1 MSSTRLWLSLVA
13 LTLTGGLA
21 ACSSGGS
28 STALA
33 PVPSAPPPSVA
44 AVFTSGITASA
55 ALDDAVAG
63 PDGRIWFT
71 EFNASKVAAVTTGGA
86 VTEYPVSGQPCGIAV
101 GPDGNLWTGGYGGT
115 IAKITTSGTVTGYPV
130 AGAHVCGIISGPGG
144 VLWFADYGNAK
155 VGAITTGGAVTE
167 YALPPGANPYG
178 GIAVGSDGNVWV
190 PDGGNHTILQISPL
204 GTVLHA
210 YGSGISA
217 GEAPNFIVEASD
229 GNLYFT
235 EDASSTSIQ
244 DKVGRITPA
253 GVITEIGTLA
263 PQSYPNEIRIGKDG
277 NAYFTEYSSAKLGKV
292 TIATGTVSESSPGLG
307 PTANS
312 AIAAGPDGRLW
323 IGGFQTIYALSY

>member
-1 MSSTRLWLSLVA
+1 MSSTRLWISLVA
-13 LTLTGGLA
+13 LSLAGGLA

-28 STALA
+28 TTALT
-33 PVPSAPPPSVA
+33 PTPLLSPSIA

-55 ALDDAVAG
+55 GLNDAVAG

-86 VTEYPVSGQPCGIAV
+86 VTEYPVGGQPCGIAV

-115 IAKITTSGTVTGYPV
+115 IAKVTTSGTVTSYPV
-130 AGAHVCGIISGPGG
+130 AGSHVCGIVSGPGG
-144 VLWFADYGNAK
+144 MLWFADYGNGK
-155 VGAITTGGAVTE
+155 VGTISTSGTVTE
-167 YALPPGANPYG
+167 YTLPPGANPYG
-178 GIAVGSDGNVWV
+178 GIAVGSDGNLWV
-190 PDGGNHTILQISPL
+190 PDGGNRTIMQISPA
-204 GTVLHA
+204 GTVLNS
-210 YGSGISA
+210 YSSGISA
-217 GEAPNFIVEASD
+217 GEAPNFIVKGPD

-235 EDASSTSIQ
+235 EDAFNVSLQ
-244 DKVGRITPA
+244 DKIGRITPA

-277 NAYFTEYSSAKLGKV
+277 NAYFTEYNSAKLGTV

-312 AIAAGPDGRLW
+312 AIVAGPDGRLW
-323 IGGFQTIYALSY
+323 IGGFQTIYVLSY